1 MDIADKDVYEY
12 MMNFADNRTLLNM
25 LSVNKQFRDENFFR
39 KVMERRYPL
48 LIEYR
53 KEGETWRH
61 FFIRMVFYL
70 SELWE
75 KYQIPYIPTK
85 GCSPES
91 LLYRKIRITENEIY
105 NDALLC
111 AASGNQL
118 QIAKYLIEEKG
129 ATDLF
134 NSFDWASRY
143 GSIEVM
149 EYLYQKSAEHPVG
162 SRQVDLGTAIVNAIA
177 KEQISSIDFLRKKG
191 YIVKQRDIRFAEKDG
206 HGNIANYLKQFI

>member
-1 MDIADKDVYEY
+1 MDISDKDVYEY
-12 MMNFADNRTLLNM
+12 MMNFADDRTLLNM
-25 LSVNKQFRDENFFR
+25 LSVNKQFRDENFFK

-61 FFIRMVFYL
+61 LFIRMVVYL

-85 GCSPES
+85 GCNPKS
-91 LLYRKIRITENEIY
+91 LLDRKNRIY
-105 NDALLC
+105 SSALLC

-118 QIAKYLIEEKG
+118 QITKYLVEEKG

-134 NSFDWASRY
+134 NSFNWASMN

-149 EYLYQKSAEHPVG
+149 EYLYQKSENSVG
-162 SRQVDLGTAIVNAIA
+162 NRKVNLGTAIVNAIV
-177 KEQISSIDFLRKKG
+177 KEQISSINFLLKKG
-191 YIVKQRDIRFAEKDG
+191 YIIKQRDIQFAELEGKN
-206 HGNIANYLKQFI
+206 NIANYLKQFI